1 MNLFKYLV
9 THEEVALDGAEDCSK
24 NGQLNDSLQLQF
36 MRFTEGNEYT
46 GKEGGREGGSN
57 S

>member
-1 MNLFKYLV
+1 M
-9 THEEVALDGAEDCSK
+9 THEEVALDGVEDCSK